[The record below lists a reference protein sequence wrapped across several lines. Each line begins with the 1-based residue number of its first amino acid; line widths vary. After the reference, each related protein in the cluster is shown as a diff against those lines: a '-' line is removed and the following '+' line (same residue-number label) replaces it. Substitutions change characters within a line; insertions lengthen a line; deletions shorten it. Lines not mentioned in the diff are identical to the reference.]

1 MPLVLTRSQQ
11 VRTGAVYPKSAYTRV
26 VGFLLDV
33 PADDLWHHANT
44 HVLGQRVWLLRVK
57 IRHIPR
63 AVNPANYTSFEIKTG
78 KMQALTH
85 ADIDAWEFVI
95 PFMAEGGPRGTM
107 RLYDGSTEYVEA
119 MSKLYVGEARR
130 FGINVRRAGAG
141 VDLFQVTFLIAEG

>member
-1 MPLVLTRSQQ
+1 MPLVLTKSQQ
-11 VRTGAVYPKSAYTRV
+11 LLAGAMYPISAYTRV

-33 PADDLWHHANT
+33 PADNLWHHAST
-44 HVLGQRVWLLRVK
+44 HVLGQRLWLLRVK

-78 KMQALTH
+78 KMQAVTH

-95 PFMAEGGPRGTM
+95 PVMAEGGTRETM
-107 RLYDGSTEYVEA
+107 RLYDGSTEYSET
-119 MSKLYVGEARR
+119 MSKLYTGEARR